1 MLRNLFTLSG
11 IISFLLRLPC
21 VLIAISVH
29 ESAHGLAA
37 EKMGDPTA
45 RACGRITMN
54 PLKHFDLWGTLCL
67 VFFGFGWANPV
78 PINPRNFRDPKKGMA
93 LSALAGPVSNLL
105 LALIGVLLYRITLK
119 VFLLTG
125 IFVLEAGTLYYA
137 ITGFGQTVTDVF
149 LTFEVIFISLNVGYA
164 VFNMIPCPPL
174 DGSRIFLFFLPE
186 ETYFKIMRYERYLMI
201 AFFVVL
207 YIGLLDKPLS
217 LACNGVE
224 WAMNRVVDLIPF
236 LRI

>member
-1 MLRNLFTLSG
+1 MLRNLFSIKGL
-11 IISFLLRLPC
+11 ISLLLRLPC

-45 RACGRITMN
+45 RLSGRITMN
-54 PLKHFDLWGTLCL
+54 PLKHFDLWGTICL

-78 PINPRNFRDPKKGMA
+78 PINPRYFKEPKKGMA

-105 LALIGVLLYRITLK
+105 LALIGVLLNRITLK
-119 VFLLTG
+119 ILLLTG
-125 IFVLEAGTLYYA
+125 VLVSQGASLYYT
-137 ITGFGQTVTDVF
+137 ISGFSQTVLDVF
-149 LTFEVIFISLNVGYA
+149 LTLESVFISLNVGYA
-164 VFNMIPCPPL
+164 IFNMIPCPPL

-186 ETYFKIMRYERYLMI
+186 KTYFKIMRYERYIMI
-201 AFFVVL
+201 AFFAIL

-217 LACNGVE
+217 IACYGVE
-224 WAMNRVVDLIPF
+224 YALDRLVDLIPF

>member
-1 MLRNLFTLSG
+1 MLRNL
-11 IISFLLRLPC
+11 ISLDDLIFFLLRLPC
-21 VLIAISVH
+21 VLIAISIH

-45 RACGRITMN
+45 RLCGRITMN

-78 PINPRNFRDPKKGMA
+78 PINARNFKEPKKGMA

-119 VFLLTG
+119 IFLLTG
-125 IFVLEAGTLYYA
+125 VIVAEGASLYFT
-137 ITGFGQTVTDVF
+137 ITGFRRTLANVF
-149 LTFEVIFISLNVGYA
+149 LNFESIFISLNVGYA

-186 ETYFKIMRYERYLMI
+186 ETYFKIMRYERYIMI
-201 AFFVVL
+201 AFFAVL
-207 YIGLLDKPLS
+207 YLGLLDKPLS
-217 LACNGVE
+217 IACGGVE
-224 WAMNRVVDLIPF
+224 IALDWLVDRIPF

>member
-1 MLRNLFTLSG
+1 MLRNLFTLDG

-78 PINPRNFRDPKKGMA
+78 PINPRNFKDPKKGMA

-105 LALIGVLLYRITLK
+105 LALIGVLLSRITLK
-119 VFLLTG
+119 TFLLTG
-125 IFVLEAGTLYYA
+125 ILVPKGEYLYYTV
-137 ITGFGQTVTDVF
+137 TGFTKTIADVF
-149 LTFEVIFISLNVGYA
+149 LEFESIFILLNIGYA

-201 AFFVVL
+201 AFFFVL

-217 LACNGVE
+217 LACSGME
-224 WAMNRVVDLIPF
+224 WALDSIVDLIPF